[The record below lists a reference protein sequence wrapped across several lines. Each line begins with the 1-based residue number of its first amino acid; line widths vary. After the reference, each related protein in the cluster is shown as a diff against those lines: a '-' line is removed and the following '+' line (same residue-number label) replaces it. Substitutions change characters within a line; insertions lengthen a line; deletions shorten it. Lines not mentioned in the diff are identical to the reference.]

1 MKVKELIEKLQELD
15 PQSLV
20 NCYAGYDR
28 DYGAQWSYVTKVDIE
43 QVGWDDDLKA
53 PIIEVFI
60 E

>member
-15 PQSLV
+15 PQSEV

-28 DYGAQWSYVTKVDIE
+28 DYGAQWSYVTKVDID
-43 QVGWDDDLKA
+43 QVGWDEKLEA